1 MAARRFAMRSNDE
14 PRSTVAE
21 STLNANAKCRTWR
34 FDRILIG
41 DDWQRDVEVRVDGR
55 GRITRVVTGGA
66 EVRGE
71 KVTGW
76 AVPGVPN
83 VHSHSFQRALAGLAE
98 GPGPDSFWSW
108 REVMYSFLA
117 RLTPDDVEA
126 ITAQLYVELLKAGFT
141 CVGEFHYLHHPP
153 GGGGYDDPAE
163 MSRRI
168 VAGARTAGI
177 RLVHLPAVYESGGFG
192 GRPLARGQ
200 ERFRMD
206 LAGVAQLHELLRSEA
221 RDPRVSLGW
230 ALHSLRAVSPGSFR
244 RLAGFVSGGVG
255 DGIAPVHV
263 HVAEQ
268 RREVREC
275 LADRGARPV
284 VWLLD
289 HAPVDERWC
298 LIHATHATEA
308 ELAGVARRGAV
319 VGLCPT
325 TEANLGDGLFPL
337 RSFAAGGGSFGVGTD
352 SHVSRSPVEELRLL
366 EYGQRLASES
376 RAALGDAGETGN
388 PAPRSGGTGGAAL
401 SGAGGAL
408 LRHAWRDGSRALAV
422 DGGSIEHGMRADL
435 VVLDAD
441 HPALVGRRG
450 RAVLDSWIFSGT
462 DNPVRDVMV
471 GGEWVVRDGR
481 HPREEAVGRAY
492 ARAARRLTAGG

>member
-1 MAARRFAMRSNDE
+1 M
-14 PRSTVAE
+14 AE
-21 STLNANAKCRTWR
+21 STLNATPGCRTWR

-41 DDWQRDVEVRVDGR
+41 DDWQRDVEVRVEPC
-55 GRITRVVTGGA
+55 GRIARVTADVD

-71 KVTGW
+71 RVTGW

-98 GPGPDSFWSW
+98 GSGPDSFWSW

-153 GGGGYDDPAE
+153 GGGAYDDPAE
-163 MSRRI
+163 MSRR
-168 VAGARTAGI
+168 VLAGARTAGI

-206 LAGVAQLHELLRSEA
+206 LEGVAQLHELLRSEA
-221 RDPRVSLGW
+221 RDPCVSLGW
-230 ALHSLRAVSPGSFR
+230 ALHSLRAASPGSFR
-244 RLAGFVSGGVG
+244 RLAGFVAGGAG

-284 VWLLD
+284 EWVLD

-298 LIHATHATEA
+298 LIHATHATAA

-319 VGLCPT
+319 VGVCPT

-337 RSFAAGGGSFGVGTD
+337 RAFTAGGGSFGVGTD

-366 EYGQRLASES
+366 DYGQRLASES
-376 RAALGDAGETGN
+376 RAALGDAGDAG
-388 PAPRSGGTGGAAL
+388 P
-401 SGAGGAL
+401 GGAL
-408 LRHAWRDGSRALAV
+408 LRHAWRGGSRALAV
-422 DGGSIEHGMRADL
+422 DCGSIERGMRADL

-450 RAVLDSWIFSGT
+450 HAVLDSWIFSGT
-462 DNPVRDVMV
+462 DNAVRDVMV

-481 HPREEAVGRAY
+481 HSREEAVDRAY
-492 ARAARRLTAGG
+492 ARVVRGLAARG

>member
-1 MAARRFAMRSNDE
+1 MAD
-14 PRSTVAE
+14 
-21 STLNANAKCRTWR
+21 STLNANPGCRTWR
-34 FDRILIG
+34 FDRALIG
-41 DDWQRDVEVRVDGR
+41 DDWQRDVEVRVDAC
-55 GRITRVVTGGA
+55 GRIAGVTAGVD

-71 KVTGW
+71 RVTGW

-98 GPGPDSFWSW
+98 GRGPDSFWSW
-108 REVMYSFLA
+108 REVMYAFLS

-153 GGGGYDDPAE
+153 GGGVYDDPAE
-163 MSRRI
+163 MSRR
-168 VAGARTAGI
+168 VLTGARTAGI
-177 RLVHLPAVYESGGFG
+177 RLVHLAAVYESGGFG

-206 LAGVAQLHELLRSEA
+206 LEGVARLHELLRSEA
-221 RDPRVSLGW
+221 RDPCLSLGW
-230 ALHSLRAVSPGSFR
+230 ALHSLRAASPGSFR
-244 RLAGFVSGGVG
+244 RVAGLVSGGMG

-284 VWLLD
+284 EWLLD

-298 LIHATHATEA
+298 LVHATHATDA
-308 ELAGVARRGAV
+308 ELARVARRGAV

-337 RSFAAGGGSFGVGTD
+337 RVFTAGGGSFGVGTD

-366 EYGQRLASES
+366 DYGQRLRSES
-376 RAALGDAGETGN
+376 RAVLGDAGETGD
-388 PAPRSGGTGGAAL
+388 PAEGTL

-408 LRHAWRDGSRALAV
+408 LRHAWRGGCRTLAV
-422 DGGSIEHGMRADL
+422 DCGSIERGMRADL

-441 HPALVGRRG
+441 HPALLGRHG
-450 RAVLDSWIFSGT
+450 HAVLDSWIFSGT

-481 HPREEAVGRAY
+481 HPCEEAVGRAY
-492 ARAARRLTAGG
+492 ARAVRGLAVQG